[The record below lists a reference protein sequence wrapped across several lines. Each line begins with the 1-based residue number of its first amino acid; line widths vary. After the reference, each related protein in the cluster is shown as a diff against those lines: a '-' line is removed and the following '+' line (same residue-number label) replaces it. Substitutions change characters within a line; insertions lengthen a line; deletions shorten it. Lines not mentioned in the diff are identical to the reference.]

1 MEVQQSQGLAHQEL
15 QGQPCE
21 KAALA
26 EDSAEIVVVDDA
38 VAGAAEAGLEDD
50 AAAEVAGM

>member
-38 VAGAAEAGLEDD
+38 VVGAAEAGLEDD